1 MSLNQPFDPN
11 YTTYDFEVIRE
22 DWNEYELLDAT
33 RLRAKLVLTKIL
45 RRRTTPPSMYEIL
58 GTAVVVANSDSQRRH
73 PPTQLTP
80 QEMASLNTP
89 GPSDMKIPVEVAVS
103 SERWNQYRITQ
114 TDEVL
119 RVKLILI
126 DVYRIPDHYDD
137 TGEQMYHV
145 ATGNIVAPLPQRDG
159 SQRLTP

>member
-1 MSLNQPFDPN
+1 M
-11 YTTYDFEVIRE
+11 IRE
-22 DWNEYELLDAT
+22 EWNDYELPDAT
-33 RLRAKLVLTKIL
+33 RLKAKLVLTKIL

-58 GTAVVVANSDSQRRH
+58 GVPVIVTNSDPQRRRA
-73 PPTQLTP
+73 PNPLTP
-80 QEMASLNTP
+80 QETMSLGTP

-126 DVYRIPDHYDD
+126 DVYRIPDHFDD
-137 TGEQMYHV
+137 IGEQMYHV
-145 ATGNIVAPLPQRDG
+145 TTGNIVAPLPQRDR
-159 SQRLTP
+159 SQRLIP